1 MLQLGKSILV
11 DAGPLIALGVPRDKH
26 HARAISFA
34 QANTATLITTWP
46 VITEAAHFL
55 KSDKR
60 LLLEFVRS
68 GGLWVEDIGLEYM
81 SRMLDLIDKYPQAD
95 LADASLVLIG
105 ERLGVTDIATI
116 DTTDFSIYRT
126 RTGRAFRNVFPTH

>member
-46 VITEAAHFL
+46 VVTQAAHFL

-60 LLLEFVRS
+60 LLLELVRS
-68 GGLWVEDIGLEYM
+68 GGLWVEEIGLDHIP
-81 SRMLDLIDKYPQAD
+81 RMLALIDKYPQAD

-105 ERLGVTDIATI
+105 GRLGGTDIATV
-116 DTTDFSIYRT
+116 DTADFSFYRT
-126 RTGRAFRNVFPTH
+126 RNGRAFHNVFPTY

>member
-1 MLQLGKSILV
+1 MFRLGKSILV

-34 QANTATLITTWP
+34 QANTAALVTTWP

-60 LLLEFVRS
+60 RLLELVRS
-68 GGLWVEDIGLEYM
+68 GALIVEEVKRDDM
-81 SRMLDLIDKYPQAD
+81 PRMLALIDKYPQAD
-95 LADASLVLIG
+95 LADASLVLVG
-105 ERLGVTDIATI
+105 ERLGITDVATV
-116 DTTDFSIYRT
+116 DVADFSIYRT
-126 RTGRAFRNVFPTH
+126 LTGRAFRNVFPAY